1 MLTMTLQSA
10 LEKIFLND
18 RELPPPY
25 PRGSGL
31 GGERFAFQ
39 AVLDWDGWGSLP
51 VTVTVDS
58 PLKDHIRLYR
68 VGQVPCQLPA
78 YPAACDEDYLTTRPG
93 LFPDPLFPLEDGA
106 VEVEF
111 SGLEVSAYQKRFKEE
126 YGPVMF
132 TAKAA
137 GIKLVNGPRKSA

>member
-58 PLKDHIRLYR
+58 PPERPHPT
-68 VGQVPCQLPA
+68 VPGGPGALPA
-78 YPAACDEDYLTTRPG
+78 PRLPRRLRRGTTSPPARGCSPTPCSPWRTARWR
-93 LFPDPLFPLEDGA
+93 
-106 VEVEF
+106 
-111 SGLEVSAYQKRFKEE
+111 SAASPTPPCGWR
-126 YGPVMF
+126 
-132 TAKAA
+132 
-137 GIKLVNGPRKSA
+137 

>member
-39 AVLDWDGWGSLP
+39 AVLDWDG
-51 VTVTVDS
+51 
-58 PLKDHIRLYR
+58 
-68 VGQVPCQLPA
+68 
-78 YPAACDEDYLTTRPG
+78 
-93 LFPDPLFPLEDGA
+93 
-106 VEVEF
+106 
-111 SGLEVSAYQKRFKEE
+111 
-126 YGPVMF
+126 
-132 TAKAA
+132 
-137 GIKLVNGPRKSA
+137 

>member
-93 LFPDPLFPLEDGA
+93 LFPDPLFPLTGGRLEASG
-106 VEVEF
+106 F
-111 SGLEVSAYQKRFKEE
+111 SHTGL
-126 YGPVMF
+126 
-132 TAKAA
+132 
-137 GIKLVNGPRKSA
+137 